1 MHLLSDLNELGNN
14 ACFFFFFCCCL
25 FDGNIKANWIDYEE
39 FGFCN

>member
-1 MHLLSDLNELGNN
+1 MHLLSDLNELANN
-14 ACFFFFFCCCL
+14 ASFFFFCSCL